1 MDGSER
7 ILCTENDQCPGSSY
21 NKWGTVAFQFAGMTG
36 EALSGPPL
44 WGREDS
50 AVLKGTVSWDRL
62 DLCWHAR
69 VDLSI
74 NGDRDR
80 WLTFSPLSSK
90 NNIFFISCG
99 KCKPHSATLRYRRVF
114 GRNSLVFYWPRQQKH
129 SFPLTG
135 GIWKFYAV
143 LFDHLLFLCCLEF
156 VWSQQQAHQL
166 LYLGDYSPTLDKLCL
181 QK

>member
-1 MDGSER
+1 MRDGGFSAVR
-7 ILCTENDQCPGSSY
+7 HGR
-21 NKWGTVAFQFAGMTG
+21 GG
-36 EALSGPPL
+36 PL
-44 WGREDS
+44 WATPVGTDGHTEGQSQRQGCM
-50 AVLKGTVSWDRL
+50 AFVVLKGTGSWDGL

-90 NNIFFISCG
+90 NNIFLYISCG
-99 KCKPHSATLRYRRVF
+99 KCKPHSATLCYRRMF
-114 GRNSLVFYWPRQQKH
+114 GRNTLAFYWPRQQKH

-135 GIWKFYAV
+135 GICKFYAI
-143 LFDHLLFLCCLEF
+143 LFDHLLFLCWLEF
-156 VWSQQQAHQL
+156 VRHQQQAHQL
-166 LYLGDYSPTLDKLCL
+166 LCLGNYFPTLDKLCL